1 MKDYANS
8 LEYGF
13 FENFNE
19 EDSPK
24 NFFENKCSFFNENI
38 EDELD
43 DLIPKTKDI
52 YINNN
57 LSKLITCEISPNNLF
72 ENENFEINNT
82 NNNNLFASQ
91 KTTDSNNYILT
102 QAELFAIP
110 SVNFNNN
117 FNQEKKILG
126 RKKKILVL
134 LALKLNFQK
143 II

>member
-1 MKDYANS
+1 MKNYTNNLNFD
-8 LEYGF
+8 F
-13 FENFNE
+13 FEPFNE
-19 EDSPK
+19 EDSLK
-24 NFFENKCSFFNENI
+24 NIFENKCSLFNEND

-43 DLIPKTKDI
+43 DLILKTKDI

-57 LSKLITCEISPNNLF
+57 LSKLVTCEISPNNLC
-72 ENENFEINNT
+72 ENENVEINNT

-91 KTTDSNNYILT
+91 KTTDSNNNILT

-134 LALKLNFQK
+134 LFKA
-143 II
+143 